1 MKAGEETEAAL
12 VKSGVPLP
20 DRLSLNLWVAVRGA
34 ARGRARAKIPPHS
47 TDQKYRGD
55 KGRLGAAVIKS
66 NGLGQR
72 TIFLCATDLSHLM
85 IIEVAT
91 IASLSKS

>member
-1 MKAGEETEAAL
+1 
-12 VKSGVPLP
+12 
-20 DRLSLNLWVAVRGA
+20 VRGLHE
-34 ARGRARAKIPPHS
+34 GRARAKIPPHS
-47 TDQKYRGD
+47 TAQKYRGD
-55 KGRLGAAVIKS
+55 KERLGAAVIKS
-66 NGLGQR
+66 NGLGLR